1 MKKDIFF
8 LLPVFTYGA
17 GQSIKR
23 IILKLDNKKYNKNI
37 ICLGKCHFKKELK
50 KKNIKVFEL
59 NYSKLIFAIID
70 IKKILEKNKENKK
83 LLISN
88 IHYTNV
94 LSLIFFSSIKNLKII
109 VNERTAIKELDIYFS
124 ITDFLK
130 KKIIKFLIKVY
141 YKKADAIVTNSTK
154 SSVDL
159 SAIIEEKV
167 FTIFSPSFIKNYY
180 CKKKKRKK
188 KFLIAISRLSEE
200 KNIVYL
206 LNAINLVRDQNFVL
220 KILGDGDQKIFLH
233 KLVLKYKLSHKV
245 KFLSYRR
252 DVVKYLL
259 KSDLF
264 INTSFFEGFPN
275 AVVEALSCNTPVI
288 CSKSHGGIFD
298 IIKKNEYGYLF
309 ELNKAEN
316 LSKLILKFLNNDQ
329 NFIDKTKKSKDNL
342 KRFTVEKCTRRYE
355 QLFDKL

>member
-1 MKKDIFF
+1 M
-8 LLPVFTYGA
+8 
-17 GQSIKR
+17 
-23 IILKLDNKKYNKNI
+23 
-37 ICLGKCHFKKELK
+37 
-50 KKNIKVFEL
+50 
-59 NYSKLIFAIID
+59 
-70 IKKILEKNKENKK
+70 
-83 LLISN
+83 
-88 IHYTNV
+88 
-94 LSLIFFSSIKNLKII
+94 
-109 VNERTAIKELDIYFS
+109 
-124 ITDFLK
+124 
-130 KKIIKFLIKVY
+130 
-141 YKKADAIVTNSTK
+141 
-154 SSVDL
+154 
-159 SAIIEEKV
+159 
-167 FTIFSPSFIKNYY
+167 
-180 CKKKKRKK
+180 
-188 KFLIAISRLSEE
+188 
-200 KNIVYL
+200 